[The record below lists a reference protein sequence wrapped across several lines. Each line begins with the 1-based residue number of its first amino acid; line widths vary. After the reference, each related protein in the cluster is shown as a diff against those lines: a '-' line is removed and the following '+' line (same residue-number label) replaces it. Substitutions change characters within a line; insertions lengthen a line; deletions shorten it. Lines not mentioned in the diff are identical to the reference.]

1 MANSL
6 IENGFFSRAQ
16 NHQVVGI
23 VHDPQD
29 VSEGM
34 DRRSSDERLVPVA
47 HAQNLGGVSEGM
59 DRRSS
64 DEPLAAVCRGL
75 VLLRAH
81 RHQLR
86 ERCGHIVDVPVHH
99 NTGWADRRTVGR
111 VAAIDQAQ
119 FVLIVAEAKLDIAWT
134 FEVWLDTQQFGIPV
148 RCRREINRPKN

>member
-34 DRRSSDERLVPVA
+34 DRRSSDK
-47 HAQNLGGVSEGM
+47 
-59 DRRSS
+59 
-64 DEPLAAVCRGL
+64 PLAAVCRGL